1 MKILGITIT
10 ALFMMAG
17 AKGYFLKIRPIDVSY
32 LLDLTYRFD
41 ATTLGYPD
49 LKPFELVIT
58 HRGFTDAG
66 YW

>member
-1 MKILGITIT
+1 
-10 ALFMMAG
+10 MMAG
-17 AKGYFLKIRPIDVSY
+17 AKGYFLKIRPTDVSY
-32 LLDLTYRFD
+32 LLDLTYPFD

-58 HRGFTDAG
+58 NRGFTDAG